1 MWVRNQITR
10 AIEDGPAAPWKGDGA
25 MKEGANNLRPGKI
38 LVVEDNVDS
47 RDLLA
52 KLLGMSGYEVS
63 SASDG
68 ESGYAAALKE
78 VPDLIITDIN
88 MPRMDG
94 IALLRKVRLERL
106 LTQTAVLVVT
116 AFGGEAAREAV
127 EAGADAATAKPFD
140 FNHFVETVRSLV
152 FTRRKLADG

>member
-1 MWVRNQITR
+1 
-10 AIEDGPAAPWKGDGA
+10 
-25 MKEGANNLRPGKI
+25 MKQAANNAGPGKI

-52 KLLGMSGYEVS
+52 KLLGMSGYEVW

-68 ESGYAAALKE
+68 ESGYAVALKH

-88 MPRMDG
+88 MPGMDG
-94 IALLRKVRLERL
+94 IALLKKVRLERL
-106 LTQTAVLVVT
+106 LTGTAVFVVT
-116 AFGGEAAREAV
+116 AFGGEAARDAV

-140 FNHFVETVRSLV
+140 FDDFVDTVRSLI
-152 FTRRKLADG
+152 FTRRKLAEG